1 MYIDFN
7 KYDYSLIDE
16 SERSLYIERDKA
28 AYREIILEWFNSKVD
43 EIVERKWLIEDLQY
57 LASVSDFIKLLK
69 EAENLFELGFYT
81 GCIALTSISVEDFT
95 KFLATQL
102 GVEKLV
108 DKTQFERIKGLK
120 KEGLI
125 KEDIYDSLDL
135 IRKIR
140 NDCLHYNQYF
150 NKKANDELKSDAI
163 EVLNLFKKILQEL
176 IGFPSTPEVK
186 IDNFTK
192 VLEEAAKQFMS
203 ENNESVKNFEDMI
216 LKLRN
221 AASIL
226 LGMPI
231 AFHPDIKIVIY
242 SRVYKVW
249 EIDLDINP
257 PEITLEDVTNS
268 LPVFVDLQ
276 EKDKQLLE
284 REGIKKDDIIQAK
297 IISEVSNT
305 GQTEAW
311 KFLHLRKM

>member
-120 KEGLI
+120 K
-125 KEDIYDSLDL
+125 
-135 IRKIR
+135 
-140 NDCLHYNQYF
+140 
-150 NKKANDELKSDAI
+150 
-163 EVLNLFKKILQEL
+163 
-176 IGFPSTPEVK
+176 
-186 IDNFTK
+186 K
-192 VLEEAAKQFMS
+192 V
-203 ENNESVKNFEDMI
+203 
-216 LKLRN
+216 
-221 AASIL
+221 
-226 LGMPI
+226 
-231 AFHPDIKIVIY
+231 
-242 SRVYKVW
+242 
-249 EIDLDINP
+249 
-257 PEITLEDVTNS
+257 
-268 LPVFVDLQ
+268 
-276 EKDKQLLE
+276 
-284 REGIKKDDIIQAK
+284 
-297 IISEVSNT
+297 
-305 GQTEAW
+305 
-311 KFLHLRKM
+311 